1 MNTVTFPTTPAMNS
15 DVLRP
20 LRFYLLAPLC
30 LAASAVA
37 QDRAETIESL
47 IGLDLETLLDVKV
60 TAAAKIAQK
69 TSEAPSTISVVTREQ
84 IERFGWRSLNDVL
97 YRLPGFGPGQDYD
110 RPTVPTRGLSEGWNA
125 NHLLH
130 LVDGIPMNSN
140 LYGAAFTSEITPL
153 NFTRSLE
160 IIRGP
165 GSALYG
171 SNATNG
177 VVQVN
182 TLSADDLHDQVAMR
196 LEGGDQDSRRY
207 DIAMAHDSDV
217 AAAVATFSWF
227 GTNGNE
233 RLSYD
238 GSGRVD
244 ANGDLQRFQ
253 TRDERNSSYFFG
265 KLNFHQELDGL
276 MAQYHHQEWE
286 FDTGHGWLWWIPDF
300 DEAMSEYRD
309 ILALKYQPPSE
320 GPLSQEYVVRY
331 QRHGLSWNQRFYPNG
346 AFAGYYPNGMWEY
359 IKTHADD
366 VFLRAQYSYDFDNT
380 VHGLL
385 GLEGDRFLYQ
395 GDDEHYSNINVDS
408 EFFEPFP
415 GDQPT
420 PLGPYLDFIL
430 GKPVVNQA
438 IYGQLSSGQMLG
450 STWQVTAGARH
461 DRLDVDYRPIFAVGQ
476 PDRRRTFAHTS
487 PRLAVVFTPQDDLAL
502 KLLWGEAFR
511 APSSTELAGAHTFAV
526 ASNIEQLEPELL
538 TTAEL
543 AVDWKLNA
551 ELNLRVNVFATEA
564 ENQIAYSTQNNN
576 LSTNVFSQATHGLE
590 LELLFHYPTGYGS
603 ASGFGNWSY
612 ATRGDETV
620 LDNSIAEHDHQQTW
634 EPECRVNLGLN
645 LEGSRW
651 QWSLTGHY
659 QGPVQRRASDVG
671 QQELP
676 LGVGVVL
683 NLDRYR
689 PRKLPAWTTVDTQL
703 SVEPLTA
710 VRVGVRVT
718 NLFDEKVFLI
728 KTGPFPF
735 DYRQPGRTS
744 FVFLQLA
751 F

>member
-1 MNTVTFPTTPAMNS
+1 MNS
-15 DVLRP
+15 DVPRP
-20 LRFYLLAPLC
+20 LRFCLLAPLC
-30 LAASAVA
+30 LAASALA
-37 QDRAETIESL
+37 QDKTAAIEAL
-47 IGLDLETLLDVKV
+47 IELDLEALLDVKV

-110 RPTVPTRGLSEGWNA
+110 RPTVPARGLSEGWNA

-140 LYGAAFTSEITPL
+140 LYGAAFTSEITSL
-153 NFTRSLE
+153 NFARSLE

-182 TLSADDLHDQVAMR
+182 TLSPDDLQGRTFMR
-196 LEGGDQDSRRY
+196 LEGGGQDSRRY
-207 DIAMAHDSDV
+207 DLAMVHDGDV
-217 AAAVATFSWF
+217 AAAVATFNGF
-227 GTNGNE
+227 ATNGNE
-233 RLSYD
+233 YLSYD

-244 ANGDLQRFQ
+244 ANGELQRAQ
-253 TRDERNSSYFFG
+253 TRDERSSSYFFG
-265 KLNFHQELDGL
+265 KLNFHQQLDGL
-276 MAQYHHQEWE
+276 MLQYHHQEWA

-300 DEAMSEYRD
+300 DEAMTEYRD
-309 ILALKYQPPSE
+309 ILALKYQPPSQ
-320 GPLSQEYVVRY
+320 GRLSQEYVVRY
-331 QRHGLSWNQRFYPNG
+331 QRHELSWNQRFYPNG

-366 VFLRAQYSYDFDNT
+366 IFVRAQYGYGFDNS

-385 GLEGDRFLYQ
+385 GIEGDRFLYQ

-420 PLGPYLDFIL
+420 PLGPYLDFVVDR
-430 GKPVVNQA
+430 PVVNQA
-438 IYGQLSSGQMLG
+438 IYAQLSSGRWLG
-450 STWQVTAGARH
+450 DSWQITAGARH
-461 DRLDVDYRPIFAVGQ
+461 DRLDVDYRSLYEAGQ
-476 PDRRRTFAHTS
+476 PNRNRSFAHTS
-487 PRLAVVFTPQDDLAL
+487 PRLALVFTPQDDLAL

-511 APSSTELAGAHTFAV
+511 APSPTELAGAHTFAV
-526 ASNIEQLEPELL
+526 ASNIDQLEPELL

-543 AVDWKLNA
+543 AADWRLNHA
-551 ELNLRVNVFATEA
+551 LNLRVNLFETEA

-576 LSTNVFSQATHGLE
+576 LSTNVLSQTTRGLE
-590 LELLFHYPTGYGS
+590 LELLFHFPTDYGS

-620 LDNSIAEHDHQQTW
+620 LDNTIAEHDHQQTG
-634 EPECRVNLGLN
+634 EPEHRANFGLN
-645 LEGSRW
+645 LEGARW
-651 QWSLTGHY
+651 QWSFTGHY
-659 QGPVQRRASDVG
+659 QGTVHRRASDVG
-671 QQELP
+671 LQTLP

-683 NLDRYR
+683 DLDQYR
-689 PRKLPAWTTVDTQL
+689 RRKVPAWATVDTQL
-703 SVEPLTA
+703 SVEPVKSL
-710 VRVGVRVT
+710 RVGLRIT
-718 NLFDEKVFLI
+718 NLLDEDEAFLV

-735 DYRQPGRTS
+735 DYRQPGRVG
-744 FVFLQLA
+744 FVFLQLEM
-751 F
+751 